1 MATLTEL
8 VEQAYPK
15 QEVSPGT
22 PLILPEDSKQFPRPP
37 VADFIKNWT
46 PYVNP
51 EAATPGIVGDTVGK
65 QGAFPQTVPSPV
77 VPSPTAKPAAKEKA
91 PAPLPEGIPTEGSDK
106 EGGSTTLPPLE
117 STVTDKT
124 WSEYK
129 GEDVK
134 LTTVYANKA
143 KLATDVA
150 NFKKELGDN
159 QEIAAEYFRGVAAR
173 TTLEDILDPNSDGFK
188 TFAKEMKDTA
198 QKMQI
203 ARADLED
210 YQKKAKADPNR
221 YWRETP
227 ALEHVFNGI
236 AMLME
241 GNVAAAATRA
251 GMSMP
256 TGMVQQRI
264 DKAIQD
270 DLNRQKEEFKSGEAA
285 RENTIN
291 RFRDNMKIL
300 GDERAATIKTSLEF
314 IDQSKGKI
322 EMLMKDPKFQNQ
334 SDQLL
339 LREQLLNLEEQA
351 ALKGIELKKTLMKE
365 QTERKPLMPKP
376 LSPEDIRKDNE
387 LNVMT
392 LGIPNRVRSLDSA
405 KEIREISGATETG
418 VAAVRA
424 MKQIREKMTMGL
436 IPLSTGFSEL
446 RTLGDAIK
454 RRIILSVKKTE
465 NLGTLDEGMVNFS
478 DSMVPGSAEWGQTQT
493 KLDALEKGFL
503 LNYTSALNQH
513 IDGKQYSPQDVTD
526 RFDTLDKE
534 RGLTKYWLSGLKK

>member
-22 PLILPEDSKQFPRPP
+22 PLVLPEDSKQFPRPP

-51 EAATPGIVGDTVGK
+51 EAATPGIVGETVGK
-65 QGAFPQTVPSPV
+65 QGAFPQTAPSPV

-91 PAPLPEGIPTEGSDK
+91 PVPIPEGIPTEGADK

-124 WSEYK
+124 WTDYGKAGAKLTAIE
-129 GEDVK
+129 GEKVK
-134 LTTVYANKA
+134 LAA
-143 KLATDVA
+143 DVA
-150 NFKKELGDN
+150 NLKDRMTNDKGSL
-159 QEIAAEYFRGVAAR
+159 QEYTKLMASQLR
-173 TTLEDILDPNSDGFK
+173 LEDALDPESDGFK
-188 TFAKEMKDTA
+188 TFAKNISDTA
-198 QKMQI
+198 QKMQA

-264 DKAIQD
+264 DRAIQD

-300 GDERAATIKTSLEF
+300 GDERAAALKTEIEF
-314 IDQSKGKI
+314 MSQAKNRIDLI
-322 EMLMKDPKFQNQ
+322 AKDPKYQNEA
-334 SDQLL
+334 DKLL
-339 LREQLLNLEEQA
+339 AREASLKLDEQA
-351 ALKGIELKKTLMKE
+351 VLKEAEMNKVLMKK
-365 QTERKPLMPKP
+365 QTESKPLVGKA

-513 IDGKQYSPQDVTD
+513 IDGKQYDPQGVTD
-526 RFDTLDKE
+526 RFDALDKE
-534 RGLTKYWLSGLKK
+534 RGLTKYWLSGLKE

>member
-1 MATLTEL
+1 M
-8 VEQAYPK
+8 
-15 QEVSPGT
+15 
-22 PLILPEDSKQFPRPP
+22 
-37 VADFIKNWT
+37 
-46 PYVNP
+46 
-51 EAATPGIVGDTVGK
+51 
-65 QGAFPQTVPSPV
+65 
-77 VPSPTAKPAAKEKA
+77 
-91 PAPLPEGIPTEGSDK
+91 
-106 EGGSTTLPPLE
+106 
-117 STVTDKT
+117 
-124 WSEYK
+124 
-129 GEDVK
+129 
-134 LTTVYANKA
+134 
-143 KLATDVA
+143 A
-150 NFKKELGDN
+150 NFKKALGDN

-351 ALKGIELKKTLMKE
+351 ALKGIELKKTLMRE
-365 QTERKPLMPKP
+365 QTERKPLMPKQ
-376 LSPEDIRKDNE
+376 LSPEDVRKDNE
-387 LNVMT
+387 LNITV
-392 LGIPNRVRSLDSA
+392 LGVPNRVRSAEDAKYMKDRSA
-405 KEIREISGATETG
+405 AAEQAIAT
-418 VAAVRA
+418 VRA
-424 MKQIREKMTMGL
+424 MKQVREQMDLGYVPMAGGL
-436 IPLSTGFSEL
+436 SKLKQ
-446 RTLGDAIK
+446 LGDVLK
-454 RRIILSVKKTE
+454 SNLQLQLKQNY
-465 NLGTLDEGMVNFS
+465 NLGTLDKGSVDFM
-478 DSMVPGSAEWGQTQT
+478 DKMIPGTDQWGQVSS
-493 KLDALEKGFL
+493 KLDALERGF
-503 LNYTSALNQH
+503 TSGFTSDLNQR
-513 IDGKQYSPQDVTD
+513 IDGRQYKPQDVAD
-526 RFDTLDKE
+526 RFDAYDKE
-534 RGLTKYWLSGLKK
+534 RGLTEYWLAGTKK

>member
-22 PLILPEDSKQFPRPP
+22 PLMLPEDSKQFPRPP

-51 EAATPGIVGDTVGK
+51 EAATPGIVGETVGK
-65 QGAFPQTVPSPV
+65 QGAFPQTAPSPV
-77 VPSPTAKPAAKEKA
+77 VPSPIAKPAAKEKA

-143 KLATDVA
+143 NLAKDVA
-150 NFKKELGDN
+150 NFKKALGDN

-351 ALKGIELKKTLMKE
+351 ALKGIELKKTLMRE
-365 QTERKPLMPKP
+365 QTERKPLMPKQ
-376 LSPEDIRKDNE
+376 LSPEDVRKDNE
-387 LNVMT
+387 LNITV
-392 LGIPNRVRSLDSA
+392 LGVPNRVRSAEDAKYMKDRSA
-405 KEIREISGATETG
+405 AAEQAIAT
-418 VAAVRA
+418 VRA
-424 MKQIREKMTMGL
+424 MKQVREQMDLGYVPMAGGL
-436 IPLSTGFSEL
+436 SKLKQ
-446 RTLGDAIK
+446 LGDVLK
-454 RRIILSVKKTE
+454 SNLQLQLKQNY
-465 NLGTLDEGMVNFS
+465 NLGTLDKGSVDFM
-478 DSMVPGSAEWGQTQT
+478 DKMIPGTDQWGQVSS
-493 KLDALEKGFL
+493 KLDALERGF
-503 LNYTSALNQH
+503 TSGFTSDLNQR
-513 IDGKQYSPQDVTD
+513 IDGRQYKPQDVAD
-526 RFDTLDKE
+526 RFDAYDKE
-534 RGLTKYWLSGLKK
+534 RGLTEYWLAGTKK